1 MSDNKDNSK
10 KGFFSRLFGGSNTSV
25 QTKTEVT
32 SSEQSSEIPS
42 MSALNKMKKADIV
55 SVAKDNG
62 LELDINLTKAKLLEA
77 WELHFSSEPS
87 PSAVDDAADVMA
99 EVAAAKEAPVE
110 EAAEEVAEEAPVEEA
125 AEEVAEEVAEE
136 APVEEAAE
144 ELAEEA
150 PVEEAVEE
158 VAEEAAEEVAEE
170 VAEEA
175 PVEEA
180 AEEAVVEE
188 AVEEVAEEAPVEE
201 AAEEVAEE
209 VAEEAPVEEA
219 AEEAV
224 VEEAVEEVAE
234 EAAEEVAEVVAEE
247 APVEEAAEE
256 AAEEAVVEEA
266 VEEKETEIKI
276 SMDEKTSA
284 QIISDFETKQLKTDL
299 PEFRPGDTIVVSVKV
314 REGERTR
321 LQAFEGVVM
330 GVKKGGLNSS
340 FIVRKISSGIG
351 VERTFQTHSPMIDS
365 IKVKRKG
372 DVRQAKLFY
381 LRERSGKSA
390 RIKERLE

>member
-1 MSDNKDNSK
+1 MSNNKDNNK
-10 KGFFSRLFGGSNTSV
+10 KGFFSRLFGRSNASE

-32 SSEQSSEIPS
+32 SSEQISEIPS
-42 MSALNKMKKADIV
+42 ISALNKMKKADIV

-77 WELHFSSEPS
+77 WKLHFNPEPL

-99 EVAAAKEAPVE
+99 EVA
-110 EAAEEVAEEAPVEEA
+110 VAEEAPVEEA
-125 AEEVAEEVAEE
+125 AEEIVQEAAEE

-144 ELAEEA
+144 EI
-150 PVEEAVEE
+150 V
-158 VAEEAAEEVAEE
+158 EEAAEEIVQEA
-170 VAEEA
+170 AEEA

-180 AEEAVVEE
+180 AD
-188 AVEEVAEEAPVEE
+188 
-201 AAEEVAEE
+201 
-209 VAEEAPVEEA
+209 
-219 AEEAV
+219 
-224 VEEAVEEVAE
+224 
-234 EAAEEVAEVVAEE
+234 
-247 APVEEAAEE
+247 
-256 AAEEAVVEEA
+256 
-266 VEEKETEIKI
+266 EKEAEIKI
-276 SMDEKTSA
+276 SLDEKTSA
-284 QIISDFETKQLKTDL
+284 QIISDFENKQLKTDL

>member
-1 MSDNKDNSK
+1 MSDNKDNNK
-10 KGFFSRLFGGSNTSV
+10 KGFFSRLFGGSNASEE
-25 QTKTEVT
+25 TKTEVI
-32 SSEQSSEIPS
+32 SSEESSEMPS
-42 MSALNKMKKADIV
+42 ISVLNKMKKADIV

-77 WELHFSSEPS
+77 WELNFNPESS

-99 EVAAAKEAPVE
+99 EVAASENLSP
-110 EAAEEVAEEAPVEEA
+110 
-125 AEEVAEEVAEE
+125 
-136 APVEEAAE
+136 
-144 ELAEEA
+144 
-150 PVEEAVEE
+150 
-158 VAEEAAEEVAEE
+158 
-170 VAEEA
+170 EA

-180 AEEAVVEE
+180 AEEA
-188 AVEEVAEEAPVEE
+188 PVEE
-201 AAEEVAEE
+201 AA
-209 VAEEAPVEEA
+209 AEEA
-219 AEEAV
+219 
-224 VEEAVEEVAE
+224 
-234 EAAEEVAEVVAEE
+234 
-247 APVEEAAEE
+247 
-256 AAEEAVVEEA
+256 
-266 VEEKETEIKI
+266 EIKI
-276 SMDEKTSA
+276 SMEEKTSA